1 MSLQPQSWNSSFFN
15 PLWDDLLQGADMWK
29 EPQLSRGLSI
39 NQNGSLLFYTDKFP
53 CERKW
58 EKQEQGW
65 DFDPSALLGNA
76 AKD

>member
-1 MSLQPQSWNSSFFN
+1 
-15 PLWDDLLQGADMWK
+15 MWK